1 MNRQNKTLLIAQACT
16 HTHTHTHTPH
26 AHTHHTHT
34 YAHTQTHVHTH
45 AHTHIQHIHM
55 QTHMRALTYTHI
67 NTHAC
72 AHTHT
77 THQSNGKH
85 AVGQV
90 CTLNTLQSSLSV
102 LVEHSLWSCF
112 QNSRAQVGQAAEGVE
127 RSHVLRQRCRLQSG
141 RAPGHQVS
149 VQSQRMRWCG

>member
-1 MNRQNKTLLIAQACT
+1 M
-16 HTHTHTHTPH
+16 
-26 AHTHHTHT
+26 HTHT
-34 YAHTQTHVHTH
+34 YTHTPTTRTHTPTTRTHTHMHTHKHMCTRTHTTHTH
-45 AHTHIQHIHM
+45 ANTH
-55 QTHMRALTYTHI
+55 AYTHI
-67 NTHAC
+67 HTPAC

-90 CTLNTLQSSLSV
+90 CTVNTLQSSLSV
-102 LVEHSLWSCF
+102 LVERSLWSCV

-141 RAPGHQVS
+141 RAPGHQVG